1 VQASGEQ
8 RVVLDMQPS
17 KLTSGTRA
25 PSVVVDKLVTAWV
38 RMLVT
43 GACGLP
49 VVGVVV
55 GRDARVSLQPLAQAE
70 AETHLATL
78 LQTWAQ
84 GMTEPLPLPCKTGL
98 AWVAGAPDVQTVY
111 EGGPQR
117 SGEVQDACLARQY
130 PDFEALTADTRFADL
145 AQMVLAPLQAWA
157 KSHSTVE
164 LHDPEAFDE

>member
-43 GACGLP
+43 SACGLP

-55 GRDARVSLQPLAQAE
+55 GRDARVTMQPLPQAE
-70 AETHLATL
+70 AETQLATL

-98 AWVAGAPDVQTVY
+98 AWVAGATDVQTVY
-111 EGGPQR
+111 EGSPQR

-145 AQMVLAPLQAWA
+145 AQVVLAPMQAWA
-157 KSHSTVE
+157 RSHSTVE
-164 LHDPEAFDE
+164 LHEPEAFDE